1 MLIQHA
7 FIRKFFVRA
16 FVKETSFR
24 PPYDCSQHP
33 HKVKMTLLQ
42 GQQLQK
48 RYSNVT
54 LTSGHCRHKEL
65 SWAFFV
71 EFALDSM
78 KIYEDMKTFFT

>member
-1 MLIQHA
+1 
-7 FIRKFFVRA
+7 
-16 FVKETSFR
+16 
-24 PPYDCSQHP
+24 
-33 HKVKMTLLQ
+33 MTLLQ